1 MMKMRT
7 FRGVHVVLTLAG
19 LAAAMSAPVRV
30 TAGAPDLSPADA
42 IRAAVIA
49 RVGGDAGVTIK
60 SIDTDRADLSVREAR
75 PDPAARLGQPIR
87 FTLITGAGPGIVV
100 TADIDVVVTHTVV
113 KSEIARGHAVDAASI
128 EEIKGVL
135 TNVPLG
141 RVVTRAE
148 ALGTRAL
155 RPIAPGT
162 VLTAVHLALR
172 RVVEPGDTVVVMAL
186 VGTVEVTATFVA
198 VDGGAVGDAIRVR
211 NPQTRKYIR
220 GRILKAGAVEVI
232 HER

>member
-1 MMKMRT
+1 MTMRSL
-7 FRGVHVVLTLAG
+7 RALRAPLALAALAG
-19 LAAAMSAPVRV
+19 VMSAPVPV
-30 TAGAPDLSPADA
+30 AAVAQGLSPAGA
-42 IRAAVIA
+42 IREAVIA
-49 RVGGDAGVTIK
+49 RVGSDASVTIK

-75 PDPAARLGQPIR
+75 PDPSARLGQPIR
-87 FTLITGAGPGIVV
+87 FTLITGAGPGILV
-100 TADIDVVVTHTVV
+100 TADIEVVVTHAVV

-135 TNVPLG
+135 TDVPLG

-162 VLTAVHLALR
+162 VLTPVYLALR
-172 RVVEPGDTVVVMAL
+172 RVVEPGDTVVVTAL
-186 VGTVEVTATFVA
+186 VGTVEVSATFIA
-198 VDGGAVGDAIRVR
+198 VDGGAIGDAIRVR

>member
-1 MMKMRT
+1 MTMPSL
-7 FRGVHVVLTLAG
+7 RGSHVVLALAG
-19 LAAAMSAPVRV
+19 LAVAMSATVPAAAV
-30 TAGAPDLSPADA
+30 APDLSPSDA

-75 PDPAARLGQPIR
+75 PDPSARLGQPIR
-87 FTLITGAGPGIVV
+87 FTLITGPGPGISV
-100 TADIDVVVTHTVV
+100 TADIEVVVTHAVV
-113 KSEIARGHAVDAASI
+113 KTEIARGHALDAASI
-128 EEIKGVL
+128 DEIKGVL
-135 TNVPLG
+135 TNVAIG

-148 ALGTRAL
+148 ALGARTL

-162 VLTAVHLALR
+162 VLTPAHLALR
-172 RVVEPGDTVVVMAL
+172 RVIEPGDTVTVTAL
-186 VGTVEVTATFVA
+186 VGAVEVSATFIA
-198 VDGGAVGDAIRVR
+198 VDGGAIGDTIRVR

-220 GRILKAGAVEVI
+220 GRVLKAGAVEVI

>member
-1 MMKMRT
+1 MSRRSLRT
-7 FRGVHVVLTLAG
+7 LRVAMALAG
-19 LAAAMSAPVRV
+19 LAGVMSAPVRV
-30 TAGAPDLSPADA
+30 AAVAPDLSPADA
-42 IRAAVIA
+42 IREAVIA
-49 RVGGDAGVTIK
+49 RVGSDASVTVK

-75 PDPAARLGQPIR
+75 PDPSARLGQPIR
-87 FTLITGAGPGIVV
+87 FTLITGAGPGIPV
-100 TADIDVVVTHTVV
+100 TADIEVVVTHAVV

-128 EEIKGVL
+128 DEIKGVL

-162 VLTAVHLALR
+162 VLTPVHLALR
-172 RVVEPGDTVVVMAL
+172 RVIEPGDTVVVTAL
-186 VGTVEVTATFVA
+186 AGTVEVSATFIA
-198 VDGGAVGDAIRVR
+198 VDGGAIGDAIRVR

>member
-1 MMKMRT
+1 MTMPSL
-7 FRGVHVVLTLAG
+7 RGSHVVLALAG
-19 LAAAMSAPVRV
+19 LAVAMSATVPAAAV
-30 TAGAPDLSPADA
+30 APDLSPADA
-42 IRAAVIA
+42 IREAVVA
-49 RVGGDAGVTIK
+49 RVGGDASVTIK

-75 PDPAARLGQPIR
+75 PDPSARLGQPIR
-87 FTLITGAGPGIVV
+87 FTLITGAGPGIPV
-100 TADIDVVVTHTVV
+100 TADIEVVVTHAVV
-113 KSEIARGHAVDAASI
+113 KNEIARGHAVDGVSI

-162 VLTAVHLALR
+162 VLTPVYLALR
-172 RVVEPGDTVVVMAL
+172 RVVEPGDTVVVTAL
-186 VGTVEVTATFVA
+186 VGTVEVSATFIA
-198 VDGGAVGDAIRVR
+198 VDGGAIGDAIRVR

>member
-1 MMKMRT
+1 MTKRSL
-7 FRGVHVVLTLAG
+7 RAPRVALALAVLAG
-19 LAAAMSAPVRV
+19 AMSAPVRV
-30 TAGAPDLSPADA
+30 AAVAPDLSPAAA
-42 IRAAVIA
+42 IREAVIA
-49 RVGGDAGVTIK
+49 RVGGDASVTVK

-87 FTLITGAGPGIVV
+87 FTLITGAGPGIPV
-100 TADIDVVVTHTVV
+100 TADIEVVVTHAVV
-113 KSEIARGHAVDAASI
+113 KSDIARGHAIDAVSI

-162 VLTAVHLALR
+162 VLMPVHLALR
-172 RVVEPGDTVVVMAL
+172 RVVEPGDTVVVTAM
-186 VGTVEVTATFVA
+186 VGTVEVSATFIA
-198 VDGGAVGDAIRVR
+198 VDGGAIGDAIRVR

>member
-1 MMKMRT
+1 MTMRSL
-7 FRGVHVVLTLAG
+7 RALRVALALAALAG
-19 LAAAMSAPVRV
+19 VMSAPVRV
-30 TAGAPDLSPADA
+30 AAVAPGLSPAGA
-42 IRAAVIA
+42 IREAVIA
-49 RVGGDAGVTIK
+49 RVGSDASVTIK

-75 PDPAARLGQPIR
+75 PDPSARLGQPIR
-87 FTLITGAGPGIVV
+87 FTLITGAGPGILV
-100 TADIDVVVTHTVV
+100 TADIEVVVTHAVV

-135 TNVPLG
+135 TDVPLG

-162 VLTAVHLALR
+162 VLTPVHLALR
-172 RVVEPGDTVVVMAL
+172 RVVEPGDTVVVTAL
-186 VGTVEVTATFVA
+186 VGTVEVSATFIA
-198 VDGGAVGDAIRVR
+198 VDGGAIGDAIRVR

>member
-1 MMKMRT
+1 MRMRSL
-7 FRGVHVVLTLAG
+7 RGLYIALALAG
-19 LAAAMSAPVRV
+19 LAAAISAPVRV
-30 TAGAPDLSPADA
+30 AAVAPDLSPADA
-42 IRAAVIA
+42 IREAVIA
-49 RVGGDAGVTIK
+49 RVGSDASVTVK
-60 SIDTDRADLSVREAR
+60 SIDTDRGDLSVREAR
-75 PDPAARLGQPIR
+75 PDPSARLGQPIR
-87 FTLITGAGPGIVV
+87 FTLITGAGPGIPV
-100 TADIDVVVTHTVV
+100 TADIEVVVTHAVV

-128 EEIKGVL
+128 EEIRGVL
-135 TNVPLG
+135 TNVPLS

-162 VLTAVHLALR
+162 VLTPVYLALR
-172 RVVEPGDTVVVMAL
+172 RVVEPGDTVVVTVMA
-186 VGTVEVTATFVA
+186 GTVEVSATFIA

>member
-1 MMKMRT
+1 MTKRSL
-7 FRGVHVVLTLAG
+7 RALRVALALAV
-19 LAAAMSAPVRV
+19 LAAAMSAPVPV
-30 TAGAPDLSPADA
+30 AAVAPDLSPADA
-42 IRAAVIA
+42 IREAVIA
-49 RVGGDAGVTIK
+49 RVGSDASVTIK

-75 PDPAARLGQPIR
+75 PDPSARLGQPIR
-87 FTLITGAGPGIVV
+87 FTLITGAGPGIPV
-100 TADIDVVVTHTVV
+100 TADIEVVVTHTVV
-113 KSEIARGHAVDAASI
+113 KSEIARGHAIDAASI

-135 TNVPLG
+135 TNVPLS
-141 RVVTRAE
+141 RVVTRAQ

-162 VLTAVHLALR
+162 VLTPVYLALR
-172 RVVEPGDTVVVMAL
+172 RVVEPGDTVVVTAL
-186 VGTVEVTATFVA
+186 VGTVEVNATFIA